1 MSEYVGVP
9 QQRGGFGFGRRGV
22 VGAPQSVPDSFTLI
36 TAAQDFIAQDRSRRQ
51 AELDAAQQL
60 SAQQADPSTP
70 LINDIDFEIGGSD
83 SQYLVIELDP
93 GEAVIA
99 ENGAMIWK
107 DSAVSFDTVMGD
119 GAERGIIN
127 KIISAGTNLIG
138 GENLFLGEF
147 RHAGIAGKARVAVG
161 GQSPGHILPIR
172 LEAMGGK
179 LICQR
184 GAFLAAAKGVA
195 VNVRMAG
202 SFWTGME
209 GGEGF
214 IMQELAG
221 TGWAFIHV
229 GGSLIER
236 ELKAGEQLHV
246 DAGCVAAFEP
256 TIKFDTDFLGEGVLK
271 DLKNTVVGGEGF
283 MFARL
288 TGPGKVWIQSL
299 PFRRLSRTV
308 LAEADRPN
316 EISSLPGGG
325 QAVSAS
331 DIVDGVSKVMKL
343 FK

>member
-22 VGAPQSVPDSFTLI
+22 VGAPQSASDSFTLSS
-36 TAAQDFIAQDRSRRQ
+36 AAQEFIAQDRSRRQ
-51 AELDAAQQL
+51 AELDAAQQF
-60 SAQQADPSTP
+60 SAQQVDASTA
-70 LINDIDFEIGGSD
+70 LVNDIDFEIGGSD

-107 DSAVSFDTVMGD
+107 DSAVSFDTIMGD
-119 GAERGIIN
+119 GAERGFFN
-127 KIISAGTNLIG
+127 TIISAGTNLIG

-147 RHAGIAGKARVAVG
+147 RHAGADGKARLAVG
-161 GQSPGHILPIR
+161 GQSPGHILPVR

-195 VNVRMAG
+195 VTVKTAD
-202 SFWTGME
+202 SFWTGIS

-214 IMQELAG
+214 ILQELAG

-236 ELKAGEQLHV
+236 ELKPGEQLHV
-246 DAGCVAAFEP
+246 DAGCIAAFEP
-256 TIKFDTDFLGEGVLK
+256 SVKFDTDVLGTSLVS
-271 DLKNTVVGGEGF
+271 DFKNTLVGGEGF

-299 PFRRLSRTV
+299 PFRRLSRTI
-308 LAEADRPN
+308 LAEAGFPN
-316 EISSLPGGG
+316 KVSSLLGGS
-325 QAVSAS
+325 QAVSGS
-331 DIVDGVSKVMKL
+331 DIVDGVNTAIKL